1 MGRGGCGRLMTADTA
16 LQGDLSRRVD
26 LYFSERDVADVTWD
40 ANWNVVHIE
49 AKGWA
54 DTAESHAVLD
64 SAIRAMTDHEGSR
77 WLFDGRDRKA
87 IKQSALRWISD
98 VWLPRALAAGLR
110 VAAIV
115 VPRSGTAMKN
125 IDDMA
130 KAAEDEVEVRYF
142 SSVEKARQWLSAS
155 ARE

>member
-1 MGRGGCGRLMTADTA
+1 MTADAA

-26 LYFSERDVADVTWD
+26 LYFTRPGVADVIWD

-77 WLFDGRDRKA
+77 WLFDGRDMKA
-87 IKQSALRWISD
+87 IKQSELRWITD

-115 VPRSGTAMKN
+115 VPKRSTAMKN

-130 KAAEDEVEVRYF
+130 EAAEDQIEVRYF
-142 SSVEKARQWLSAS
+142 SSVENARQWFAAS
-155 ARE
+155 AR

>member
-1 MGRGGCGRLMTADTA
+1 MTADAA
-16 LQGDLSRRVD
+16 LEGDLSRRVD
-26 LYFSERDVADVTWD
+26 LYFSRRGVADVTWD

-64 SAIRAMTDHEGSR
+64 SAIRAMTDHQDSR
-77 WLFDGRDRKA
+77 WLFDGREMNA
-87 IKQSALRWISD
+87 IKQADQDWITE

-115 VPRSGTAMKN
+115 IPRSGLAMMN

-130 KAAEDEVEVRYF
+130 KAADNAIDVRYF
-142 SSVEKARQWLSAS
+142 STVEKARQWLA
-155 ARE
+155 AAANRP

>member
-1 MGRGGCGRLMTADTA
+1 MTADAA
-16 LQGDLSRRVD
+16 LEADHSRRVD
-26 LYFSERDVADVTWD
+26 LYFSRRGVADVTWD

-64 SAIRAMTDHEGSR
+64 SAMRAMTDHQGSR
-77 WLFDGRDRKA
+77 WLFDGRDMKA
-87 IKQSALRWISD
+87 IKPTDRRWLIE
-98 VWLPRALAAGLR
+98 VWLPRAIAAGLR

-115 VPRSGTAMKN
+115 LPRSGAAMKN

-130 KAAEDEVEVRYF
+130 KAAENEIVVRYF
-142 SSVEKARQWLSAS
+142 SSVEKARRWLAAS
-155 ARE
+155 AR

>member
-1 MGRGGCGRLMTADTA
+1 MTADA
-16 LQGDLSRRVD
+16 AFNGDLSRRVD
-26 LYFSERDVADVTWD
+26 LYFSRRGVADVTWD

-64 SAIRAMTDHEGSR
+64 SAMRAMTDHQGSR
-77 WLFDGRDRKA
+77 WLFDGRDMKA
-87 IKQSALRWISD
+87 IKQSDLRWITE

-115 VPRSGTAMKN
+115 MPTSHSAMKN

-130 KAAEDEVEVRYF
+130 KAAEDEIEVRYF
-142 SSVEKARQWLSAS
+142 SSVENAREWLAAS
-155 ARE
+155 AELP

>member
-1 MGRGGCGRLMTADTA
+1 MTADMA
-16 LQGDLSRRVD
+16 LEGNLSRRVD
-26 LYFSERDVADVTWD
+26 LYFSQRGVADVTWD

-49 AKGWA
+49 AQGWS
-54 DTAESHAVLD
+54 DPAESHAILD

-77 WLFDGRDRKA
+77 WLVDGRDMKA
-87 IKQSALRWISD
+87 MNQSDQRWITE

-115 VPRSGTAMKN
+115 IPKSDAAMKN

-130 KAAEDEVEVRYF
+130 KAAEGEIEVRYF
-142 SSVEKARQWLSAS
+142 STVENARQWLAASAS
-155 ARE
+155 GS

>member
-1 MGRGGCGRLMTADTA
+1 MTPDAA
-16 LQGDLSRRVD
+16 PEGNLSRRVD
-26 LYFSERDVADVTWD
+26 LYFSRRGVADVTWD

-54 DTAESHAVLD
+54 DTAESHVVLD

-77 WLFDGRDRKA
+77 WLFDGRDMQAVKA
-87 IKQSALRWISD
+87 SDVRWITQ

-115 VPRSGTAMKN
+115 MPRSGKAMKN

-130 KAAEDEVEVRYF
+130 KAAENEVVIRYF
-142 SSVEKARQWLSAS
+142 SSVEKARQWLS
-155 ARE
+155 RR

>member
-1 MGRGGCGRLMTADTA
+1 VTVDLA
-16 LQGDLSRRVD
+16 LEGDLSRRVD
-26 LYFSERDVADVTWD
+26 LYFSRRGVADVTWD

-64 SAIRAMTDHEGSR
+64 SAIRAMTDHQGSR
-77 WLFDGRDRKA
+77 WLFDGRDMNA
-87 IKQSALRWISD
+87 IKPSELRWITE

-115 VPRSGTAMKN
+115 MPTSGKAMNN

-130 KAAEDEVEVRYF
+130 KAAENEIEVRYF
-142 SSVEKARQWLSAS
+142 SSVENARQWLGPSAS
-155 ARE
+155 R

>member
-1 MGRGGCGRLMTADTA
+1 MTADAA
-16 LQGDLSRRVD
+16 LEGDRSRRVD
-26 LYFSERDVADVTWD
+26 LYFSRRGVADVIWD

-64 SAIRAMTDHEGSR
+64 EAIRAMTDHQGSR
-77 WLFDGRDRKA
+77 WLFDGREMNA
-87 IKQSALRWISD
+87 IKQSDLRWITE

-115 VPRSGTAMKN
+115 MPTSDTAMKN
-125 IDDMA
+125 VDDMA
-130 KAAEDEVEVRYF
+130 KAAEDEIEVRYF
-142 SSVEKARQWLSAS
+142 SSVEN
-155 ARE
+155 AREWLAVSAQSP

>member
-1 MGRGGCGRLMTADTA
+1 MTAA
-16 LQGDLSRRVD
+16 AAFGGDVSRRVD
-26 LYFSERDVADVTWD
+26 LYFSRHGVADVIWD

-77 WLFDGRDRKA
+77 WLFDGRDMNA
-87 IKQSALRWISD
+87 MKQSELRWITE
-98 VWLPRALAAGLR
+98 VWLPRAVAAGLR

-115 VPRSGTAMKN
+115 MPRSGTAMKN

-130 KAAEDEVEVRYF
+130 KAAQDRIEVRYF
-142 SSVEKARQWLSAS
+142 SSVENARQWLGASAS
-155 ARE
+155 

>member
-1 MGRGGCGRLMTADTA
+1 VTVDLA
-16 LQGDLSRRVD
+16 LEGDLSRRVD
-26 LYFSERDVADVTWD
+26 LYFSRRGVADVTWD

-49 AKGWA
+49 AQGWA

-64 SAIRAMTDHEGSR
+64 SAIRAMTDHQGSR
-77 WLFDGRDRKA
+77 WLFDGRDMNA
-87 IKQSALRWISD
+87 IKPSELRWITE

-115 VPRSGTAMKN
+115 MPTSGKAMNN

-130 KAAEDEVEVRYF
+130 KAAENEIEVRYF
-142 SSVEKARQWLSAS
+142 SSVENARQWLGPSAS
-155 ARE
+155 R

>member
-1 MGRGGCGRLMTADTA
+1 MTADATV
-16 LQGDLSRRVD
+16 QGDPSRRVD
-26 LYFSERDVADVTWD
+26 LYFSRRGVADVTWD

-64 SAIRAMTDHEGSR
+64 SALRAMTDHQGSR
-77 WLFDGRDRKA
+77 WLVDGRDMQAMKPSDL
-87 IKQSALRWISD
+87 QWIND
-98 VWLPRALAAGLR
+98 VWLPTAIAAGLR

-115 VPRSGTAMKN
+115 MPTSEMAMQN

-130 KAAEDEVEVRYF
+130 TAAEDKIEVRYF
-142 SSVEKARQWLSAS
+142 SSVENARQWLTAS
-155 ARE
+155 PR

>member
-1 MGRGGCGRLMTADTA
+1 MTAEAA
-16 LQGDLSRRVD
+16 LHGDLSRRVD
-26 LYFSERDVADVTWD
+26 LYFSRRGVADVTWD

-64 SAIRAMTDHEGSR
+64 SAIRAMSDHEGSR
-77 WLFDGRDRKA
+77 WLFDGRDMNE
-87 IKQSALRWISD
+87 IKQSELQWITD

-115 VPRSGTAMKN
+115 MPRSGTAMKN

-130 KAAEDEVEVRYF
+130 KAAENEIEVRYF
-142 SSVEKARQWLSAS
+142 SSVENARQWLSTSAAS
-155 ARE
+155 PDT

>member
-1 MGRGGCGRLMTADTA
+1 MTADATV
-16 LQGDLSRRVD
+16 QSDPSRRVD
-26 LYFSERDVADVTWD
+26 LYFSRRGVADVTWD

-64 SAIRAMTDHEGSR
+64 SALRAMTDHQGSR
-77 WLFDGRDRKA
+77 WLVDGRDMQAMKPSDL
-87 IKQSALRWISD
+87 QWIND
-98 VWLPRALAAGLR
+98 VWLPTAIAAGLR

-115 VPRSGTAMKN
+115 MPTSEMAMQN

-130 KAAEDEVEVRYF
+130 TAAEDKIEVRYF
-142 SSVEKARQWLSAS
+142 SSVENARQWLTPSP
-155 ARE
+155 R